1 MSTLKVNTIQSTSS
15 NTAISVAADGTAT
28 PARLDL
34 PFLSAYRTNGFTAA
48 ANAYTSMSWE
58 GVVHNRY
65 ISCSGTNVQFTYP
78 GKYMAT
84 MGWRFGSAGDVWT
97 GVRAVEGG
105 TLRGTAYGTGNIG
118 NDPGPVE
125 FTWMV
130 DVPSGSVNSNYNF
143 QIYRAPGAM
152 GVATPQSA
160 AGRAI
165 TLFISYAGAPV

>member
-1 MSTLKVNTIQSTSS
+1 MSTLRVNTIQSTSS
-15 NTAISVAADGTAT
+15 NTAISVAADGTASISK
-28 PARLDL
+28 LDL

-48 ANAYTSMSWE
+48 ANSYTSMSWE

-84 MGWRFGSAGDVWT
+84 MGWRIGAAGDIWT
-97 GVRAVEGG
+97 GVRAVEGA
-105 TLRGTAYGTGNIG
+105 TSRGTAYATGNIN
-118 NDPGPVE
+118 NDPGPIE

-130 DVPSGSVNSNYNF
+130 DVPSASINSNYNF

-152 GVATPQSA
+152 SVATPDA
-160 AGRAI
+160 GAGRAI
-165 TLFISYAGAPV
+165 TLFIHYVGAAV

>member
-15 NTAISVAADGTAT
+15 NNAISISADGTAT

-48 ANAYTSMSWE
+48 ANSYTSMSWE

-84 MGWRFGSAGDVWT
+84 MGWRIGSAGDVWT
-97 GVRAVEGG
+97 GVRAAEGA
-105 TLRGTAYGTGNIG
+105 TSRGVAYGTGVIN
-118 NDPGPVE
+118 NDPGPIE

-130 DVPSGSVNSNYNF
+130 DVPTGSVNSNYNF
-143 QIYRAPGAM
+143 QIYRLASAM
-152 GVATPQSA
+152 GVATPDA
-160 AGRAI
+160 TAGRAI
-165 TLFISYAGAPV
+165 TLFITYAGAPV